1 MTTLSAE
8 QRAEKSHVAA
18 VGAREAKLRFS
29 HRWRWVFIALLLL
42 VTAALALSLF
52 VGSVTIPA
60 QEVLTALLGGETS
73 RAGWTKIVQD
83 YRVPKALTALLSGA
97 ALATAGLLM
106 QTLFRNP
113 LADAY
118 VLGISSGASL
128 GVALVVL
135 SVGVG
140 TTTLLGAMG
149 IAGDLAVVVAAT
161 LGSTAV
167 LLIVL
172 LLARRVQ
179 NVTTLLILG
188 LMFGYIT
195 SALVSLL
202 AHFAA
207 PAQLRSFNNWSQGTF
222 GDVTHAQ
229 LPIFACVI
237 LFGLLISAITAKP
250 LNAMLLGEDYAAS
263 LGVNL
268 RRVRYLT
275 ILSTALLAGVVTAFC
290 GPIAFLGIAVPHL
303 CRLALRTSSHNVLIP
318 ASILLGASIALIAD
332 LIAHMPDAQIVLPLN
347 AVLALFGAPVVIWV
361 ILRQP
366 GLRGAM

>member
-8 QRAEKSHVAA
+8 QRVEKNQSAFIPAIKSKQH
-18 VGAREAKLRFS
+18 S
-29 HRWRWVFIALLLL
+29 HRWRWVFLVLLLL
-42 VTAALALSLF
+42 VAGALAFSLF
-52 VGSVTIPA
+52 AGSVYIPP

-73 RAGWTKIVQD
+73 RAGWTTIVQD
-83 YRVPKALTALLSGA
+83 YRLPKALTALLAGA

-135 SVGVG
+135 SVGAG
-140 TTTLLGAMG
+140 TATLLGNMG
-149 IAGDLAVVVAAT
+149 IAGDFAVVAAAAIGAFT
-161 LGSTAV
+161 V

-172 LLARRVQ
+172 LLARRVHSA
-179 NVTTLLILG
+179 TTLLILG

-207 PAQLRSFNNWSQGTF
+207 PEQLRSFNNWSQGTF
-222 GDVTHAQ
+222 GDVTRVQ
-229 LPIFACVI
+229 LPIFAIII
-237 LFGLLISAITAKP
+237 LLGLAVSVVTAKP

-268 RRVRYLT
+268 RRMRYLT
-275 ILSTALLAGVVTAFC
+275 IISTALLAGTVTAFC

-303 CRLALRTSSHNVLIP
+303 CRVALRTSSHNVLIP
-318 ASILLGASIALIAD
+318 AVILLGAAISLTAD
-332 LIAHMPDAQIVLPLN
+332 LIAHMPGAQIVLPLN
-347 AVLALFGAPVVIWV
+347 AVMALFGAPVVIWV

-366 GLRGAM
+366 GLRSGL

>member
-8 QRAEKSHVAA
+8 QRTERNQTT
-18 VGAREAKLRFS
+18 GITARQSRS
-29 HRWRWVFIALLLL
+29 HRWRWVLLALSLLAL
-42 VTAALALSLF
+42 GALALSLF

-60 QEVLTALLGGETS
+60 HEVLTALLGGETS
-73 RAGWTKIVQD
+73 RNGWTTIVQD
-83 YRVPKALTALLSGA
+83 YRVPKALTALLAGA

-106 QTLFRNP
+106 QTMFRNP

-135 SVGVG
+135 TVGVG

-149 IAGDLAVVVAAT
+149 IAGDFAVVVAAAV
-161 LGSTAV
+161 GSTC
-167 LLIVL
+167 VL
-172 LLARRVQ
+172 LLVLVVARRVQ
-179 NVTTLLILG
+179 SATTLLILG

-207 PAQLRSFNNWSQGTF
+207 PDQLRSFNNWSQGTF
-222 GDVTHAQ
+222 GDVTRTQ
-229 LPIFACVI
+229 LPIFALVI
-237 LFGLLISAITAKP
+237 LFGLLIAVISAKP

-268 RRVRYLT
+268 RRARYL
-275 ILSTALLAGVVTAFC
+275 IIVSTALLAGTVTAFC

-303 CRLALRTSSHNVLIP
+303 CRVALRTSSHNVLIP
-318 ASILLGASIALIAD
+318 ASVLLGAAIALLAD
-332 LIAHMPDAQIVLPLN
+332 VIAHVPGGQVVLPLN
-347 AVLALFGAPVVIWV
+347 AVLALFGGPVVIWM
-361 ILRQP
+361 ILRRP
-366 GLRGAM
+366 GLRNGL